1 MIDGRHHRQR
11 ILAEVGATGQQRL
24 EQASVAI
31 VGVGGL
37 GSPVALYLAAA
48 GVGRLGLVDD
58 QRVELSNLNRQIIF
72 EECDVGRP
80 KVEAAAGR
88 LRLIDAGIQLD
99 ARQENIRASNVAA
112 LFAEYDLV
120 VDGSDAFETKFLL
133 NDAAVLL
140 RKPLVHG
147 AVLQWGGQ
155 VTTVLPDGPCLRCLF
170 RDPPEAGDVQ
180 TCEEAGIIGAA
191 TGWARRSAAESSST
205 TGWLVRPGSRRFRA
219 IPIVRCAHRGRA
231 SPTSPATPT
240 RSRRAVTFSFDDC
253 VGGDRRF
260 RRLRFLCLARRCVA
274 GHGRDTLRDAQRPD
288 LGG

>member
-1 MIDGRHHRQR
+1 MTDSRHHRQR
-11 ILAEVGATGQQRL
+11 ILDEVGEAGQQRL
-24 EQASVAI
+24 ERASVAI

-58 QRVELSNLNRQIIF
+58 QRVELSNLNRQIVF

-88 LRLIDAGIQLD
+88 LRLMDATLQVD
-99 ARQENIRASNVAA
+99 VRQENVRPSNVTS
-112 LFAEYDLV
+112 LFADFDLV
-120 VDGSDAFETKFLL
+120 VDGTDAFETKFLL

-147 AVLQWGGQ
+147 AVLRWGGQ

-170 RDPPEAGDVQ
+170 REPPEPGDVQ

-191 TGWARRSAAESSST
+191 TGVIGSVQAEEALKVLLAVGTPLSGRIFQHDGLRAETRVTTFPRDPDCPVCSPRARIKD
-205 TGWLVRPGSRRFRA
+205 LSRYEEQVS
-219 IPIVRCAHRGRA
+219 PRGHVL
-231 SPTSPATPT
+231 T
-240 RSRRAVTFSFDDC
+240 
-253 VGGDRRF
+253 
-260 RRLRFLCLARRCVA
+260 
-274 GHGRDTLRDAQRPD
+274 
-288 LGG
+288 